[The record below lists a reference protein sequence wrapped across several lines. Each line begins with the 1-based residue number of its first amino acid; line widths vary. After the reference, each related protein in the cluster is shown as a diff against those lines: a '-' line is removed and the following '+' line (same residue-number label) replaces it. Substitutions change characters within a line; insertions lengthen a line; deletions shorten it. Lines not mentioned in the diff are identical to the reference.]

1 MLEIMEIID
10 GIDNILKTVEDALET
25 LKGLGG

>member
-10 GIDNILKTVEDALET
+10 GLDSILRKVEGALET